1 MTDRKRIFYM
11 LVALTAPMAVYAR
24 ALGYPFVN
32 FDDPNY
38 VVNNPLLGPGVSWVE
53 LLFTPQLGYP
63 MPVTVAVYRLLRL
76 IGGPEPWIHHGF
88 NWGLHGVNAL
98 LLFLLVERLFDT
110 RRALLAALLW
120 GLHPVVAEPVV
131 WCTGTKDLLYGFFT
145 LAAASCHVR
154 AVAREDPGAWTFGV
168 LGFGLL
174 AILSKPVAFLLPVV
188 LLLYPLAAG
197 RTATLQSWKHR
208 VGYVVMALVACFVVI
223 SGTLLSSNA
232 GGVIRYKTITDTA
245 IGSGEHLWLILANV
259 GVHARHLLVPLD
271 LVPAYLPPVAPP
283 GSWLYPILG
292 GAAMGLT
299 GLLLWWSWRRPRRLR
314 GWLLAAFAV
323 SYAPVSQG
331 IPTIHFA
338 PDSYLYV
345 PGMFLAAFAVSGIS
359 GRGRSFQGRWAPW
372 AAKLAVVAFFHLLGV
387 LSIHQARI
395 WSSSS
400 SLWSAN
406 AAREPGDA
414 AVAVNLARAWDLE
427 GDEEA
432 AARVIDARIDDIL
445 AQDRMDPFVLEV
457 WEASHDVDGI
467 RDLYVRF
474 LGARDEI
481 PAPYARR
488 WVEFL
493 RRNELTLRP
502 QERGFT
508 GRGLVVLAA
517 TVVREGR
524 DPERLRQLAAA
535 AHWLE
540 LRHETATLLEAHF
553 SATRDVR
560 SGETSRRIYQELGR
574 EEDARRVE
582 TRLQVLSGRDARG
595 DAPPAP

>member
-11 LVALTAPMAVYAR
+11 LVALTAPMAATAR
-24 ALGYPFVN
+24 SLGFPFVN

-38 VVNNPLLGPGVSWVE
+38 VVDNPLLGAGVSWTE

-88 NWGLHGVNAL
+88 NWILHGVNAL
-98 LLFLLVERLFDT
+98 LLFLLVERLLDS

-120 GLHPVVAEPVV
+120 GLHPLVVEPVV
-131 WCTGTKDLLYGFFT
+131 WCTGTKDLLYGFFA
-145 LAAASCHVR
+145 LAAAGCHVR
-154 AVAREDPGAWTFGV
+154 AVARDDPGPWTIGV

-188 LLLYPLAAG
+188 LLLYPLAVG
-197 RTATLQSWKHR
+197 RGATLGLWKHR
-208 VGYVVMALVACFVVI
+208 VSYVVMALVACLVVV

-271 LVPAYLPPVAPP
+271 LVPAYLPPGTAPW
-283 GSWLYPILG
+283 SWLYPILG
-292 GAAMGLT
+292 GGAMALT
-299 GLLLWWSWRRPRRLR
+299 GLGLWWAWRRPPRTRF
-314 GWLLAAFAV
+314 WLLAAFAV
-323 SYAPVSQG
+323 SYAPVSQV

-345 PGMFLAAFAVSGIS
+345 PGMFLAAFAVSGLGALRPS
-359 GRGRSFQGRWAPW
+359 WGRWRLG
-372 AAKLAVVAFFHLLGV
+372 AKLGVVAFFHLLGV
-387 LSIHQARI
+387 LSIQQTQI

-400 SLWSAN
+400 SLWAAN

-414 AVAVNLARAWDLE
+414 AVAVNLARAWDME
-427 GDEEA
+427 GDEAA
-432 AARVIDARIDDIL
+432 AARVIDARIDEIL
-445 AQDRMDPFVLEV
+445 AQDRMDPFVLDI
-457 WEASHDVDGI
+457 WEASHDVEGI

-474 LGARDEI
+474 LGDRDVI
-481 PAPYARR
+481 PGTYARR

-493 RRNELTLRP
+493 RRNDLTLRP
-502 QERGFT
+502 EERGFT
-508 GRGLVVLAA
+508 GRGLMALAA
-517 TVVREGR
+517 AVVQEER
-524 DPERLRQLAAA
+524 DPGRLQQLAAA
-535 AHWLE
+535 AHWLG
-540 LRHETATLLEAHF
+540 LRAETATLLEAHC
-553 SATRDVR
+553 SATRYQP
-560 SGETSRRIYQELGR
+560 SGRLALEIYRELGKT
-574 EEDARRVE
+574 EDARRVE
-582 TRLQVLSGRDARG
+582 ARLRELSGRDARG
-595 DAPPAP
+595 DAPSSR